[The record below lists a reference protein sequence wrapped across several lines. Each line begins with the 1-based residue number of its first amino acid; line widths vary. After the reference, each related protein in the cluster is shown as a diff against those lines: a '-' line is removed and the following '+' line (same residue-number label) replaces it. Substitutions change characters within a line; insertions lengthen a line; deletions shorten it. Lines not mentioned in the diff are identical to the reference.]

1 MVREAYAKIN
11 ISLDITGQRDDGYHL
26 VDMIMQTV
34 ELHDTMEIT
43 RTEGAEKDGF
53 SVSLELVPDKP
64 GAVPPGDDNLVIR
77 AIRLLADE
85 FALAGQ
91 FRAKLTKRIPVAA
104 GMAGGSTD
112 AAAALMLVRDLCGLA
127 LSNADRCER
136 GVKLGAD
143 VPYCILGGT
152 MRARG
157 IGEILTPLPSAGGM
171 ELVIVKPDIG
181 ISTPWC
187 YREYDRMAAEPGM
200 SGIRRPDTEMLTGL
214 LRAGDLSQL
223 LLRTENV
230 LEPVSS
236 GAHPVIGRIR
246 GILEEQGAYR
256 AMMTGSGPTVFAAFG
271 GEEAADR
278 AAAAVSRLPEAEQWQ
293 VIRTRTFPE

>member
-11 ISLDITGQRDDGYHL
+11 LSLDITGQREDGYHL

-34 ELHDTMEIT
+34 ELHDTLEIT
-43 RTEGAEKDGF
+43 RTEGSGF
-53 SVSLELVPDKP
+53 SVSLELVQDRP
-64 GAVPPGDDNLVIR
+64 GAVPPGEDNLVIR

-85 FALAGQ
+85 FSLEGQ
-91 FRAKLTKRIPVAA
+91 FRAKLTKRIPAAA

-112 AAAALMLVRDLCGLA
+112 AAAALMLVRDLSGLA
-127 LSNADRCER
+127 LSDTDLCER

-152 MRARG
+152 MRSRG
-157 IGEILTPLPSAGGM
+157 IGEILTPLPSAGGI

-187 YREYDRMAAEPGM
+187 YREYDRMAAVPGM
-200 SGIRRPDTEMLTGL
+200 SGIRRPDTEMLIRL
-214 LRAGDLSQL
+214 MSAGDLGGL

-236 GAHPVIGRIR
+236 AAHPVIGRIR
-246 GILEEQGAYR
+246 GILEEQGAVR

-271 GEEAADR
+271 GEEAAER
-278 AAAAVSRLPEAEQWQ
+278 AAAAVRELPEAEKWQ
-293 VIRTRTFPE
+293 VIRTQTFPE